1 VQFGR
6 GPATVFGFIAESQAT
21 LPRRRGWAYFAR
33 GYAYSTTRVSRRVFL
48 LSKLSRHPRQG
59 RFVQHSS
66 ANAMRRARIF
76 AAALLLL
83 GALPVRAQSF
93 TPPPASAAPAP
104 AMREVVDEFGRTIR
118 VPQIP
123 MRIVSL
129 APSLTETLY
138 ALGVQDRLVGD
149 TDYCD
154 YPPDAQKKRK
164 VGGPIN
170 PNLEEIAA
178 LHPDLVL
185 VTKEINRLDTL
196 RALDT
201 LGIPAYATRAQNVDE
216 ILSTTQK
223 LADLV
228 GVPETGK
235 SLTAD
240 LQARLAAL
248 HAKLEALPPSR
259 VLFVVWARPLISV
272 GKNTFIADALRKAD
286 ATSIVD
292 ASQDWP
298 QMNLEEVVRLQ
309 PDYLVFAASHS
320 ESAARDF
327 EALSVLPGWRL
338 LDAVRN
344 RRFAVI
350 SEAVNRPAPRI
361 VSAIEDLAR
370 QLHPSAF
377 QDAPA
382 PEKPASP
389 APPPSNPPASSP
401 AHMTMDTPP
410 FVTELACA
418 R

>member
-1 VQFGR
+1 
-6 GPATVFGFIAESQAT
+6 
-21 LPRRRGWAYFAR
+21 
-33 GYAYSTTRVSRRVFL
+33 
-48 LSKLSRHPRQG
+48 
-59 RFVQHSS
+59 
-66 ANAMRRARIF
+66 MRRAHVF
-76 AAALLLL
+76 GAAVLLLI
-83 GALPVRAQSF
+83 ALPIRAQSV
-93 TPPPASAAPAP
+93 TPAPASAPP
-104 AMREVVDEFGRTIR
+104 PTMRDVVDEFGRSVR
-118 VPQIP
+118 VPRLP
-123 MRIVSL
+123 TRIVSL

-149 TDYCD
+149 TDFCD
-154 YPPDAQKKRK
+154 YPPDAQKKTK
-164 VGGPIN
+164 VGGAIN

-185 VTKEINRLDTL
+185 LTKEINRLDTL

-223 LADLV
+223 LADLL

-240 LQARLAAL
+240 LQARLTAL
-248 HAKLEALPPSR
+248 HSKLEALPPSR
-259 VLFVVWARPLISV
+259 VLFVVWTRPLISV
-272 GKNTFIADALRKAD
+272 GKNTFIADALRRAD

-292 ASQDWP
+292 ATQDWP

-309 PDYLVFAASHS
+309 PDYLVFAASHA
-320 ESAARDF
+320 EAASRDF
-327 EALSVLPGWRL
+327 ETLSSLPGWQV

-350 SEAVNRPAPRI
+350 SDAVNRPAPRI

-370 QLHPSAF
+370 QLHPAAF
-377 QDAPA
+377 QDSPA
-382 PEKPASP
+382 PEKPATP
-389 APPPSNPPASSP
+389 APLPSNPPPAAP
-401 AHMTMDTPP
+401 AHMTLNAQPLM
-410 FVTELACA
+410 VELACA

>member
-1 VQFGR
+1 LGLLRERVRLQNNPGIS
-6 GPATVFGFIAESQAT
+6 PGFLFSN
-21 LPRRRGWAYFAR
+21 F
-33 GYAYSTTRVSRRVFL
+33 
-48 LSKLSRHPRQG
+48 SRHVHRG
-59 RFVQHSS
+59 SFVQRRF
-66 ANAMRRARIF
+66 ANAMHHVRVLGGVVI
-76 AAALLLL
+76 LL
-83 GALPVRAQSF
+83 GAMPVCAQSS
-93 TPPPASAAPAP
+93 TPATSTGTPP

-118 VPQIP
+118 VPQVP
-123 MRIVSL
+123 ARIVSL

-154 YPPDAQKKRK
+154 YPPDAQKKHK

-196 RALDT
+196 RALET
-201 LGIPAYATRAQNVDE
+201 LGISAYATDARNVDE
-216 ILSTTQK
+216 IISSTQK
-223 LADLV
+223 LADVV
-228 GVPETGK
+228 GAPEAGK
-235 SLTAD
+235 SLAAD

-248 HAKLEALPPSR
+248 HTRLESLPSSR
-259 VLFVVWARPLISV
+259 VLFIVWARPLISV
-272 GKNTFIADALRKAD
+272 GKNTFIADALRRAD

-292 ASQDWP
+292 ATQDWP

-320 ESAARDF
+320 ESAAHDF
-327 EALSVLPGWRL
+327 DALSVLPGWQL

-370 QLHPSAF
+370 QLHPAAF
-377 QDAPA
+377 PD
-382 PEKPASP
+382 SP
-389 APPPSNPPASSP
+389 APAKPAMPARPASNPPAAAPS
-401 AHMTMDTPP
+401 HMTCNAQPAAP
-410 FVTELACA
+410 ELACA

>member
-33 GYAYSTTRVSRRVFL
+33 GYASSTTPVSRRVFL
-48 LSKLSRHPRQG
+48 LSEFLWRSCQG
-59 RFVQHSS
+59 RFVQHRSI
-66 ANAMRRARIF
+66 NAMRRARVF
-76 AAALLLL
+76 GVAVLLLSAWPL
-83 GALPVRAQSF
+83 RAQSL
-93 TPPPASAAPAP
+93 TPAPPP
-104 AMREVVDEFGRTIR
+104 AMREVVDEFGRTVR
-118 VPQIP
+118 VPELP

-149 TDYCD
+149 TDFCD
-154 YPPDAQKKRK
+154 YPPDAQKKTK
-164 VGGPIN
+164 VGGAIN

-185 VTKEINRLDTL
+185 ATKEINRPDTV
-196 RALDT
+196 RALDN
-201 LGIPAYATRAQNVDE
+201 LGIPVYGTDAHTRTVDD

-223 LADLV
+223 LADLL
-228 GVPETGK
+228 GVPEAGK
-235 SLTAD
+235 SLTAE
-240 LQARLAAL
+240 LHARLTAL
-248 HAKLEALPPSR
+248 HSKLEALPPSR
-259 VLFVVWARPLISV
+259 VLFIVWTHPLISV

-286 ATSIVD
+286 AASVVD
-292 ASQDWP
+292 ATQDWP

-309 PDYLVFAASHS
+309 PDYLVFAASHA
-320 ESAARDF
+320 ESASRDF
-327 EALSVLPGWRL
+327 ESLASLPSWQL

-350 SEAVNRPAPRI
+350 SDAVNRPAPRI

-370 QLHPSAF
+370 QLHPAAF
-377 QDAPA
+377 QDSPA
-382 PEKPASP
+382 PEKPATP
-389 APPPSNPPASSP
+389 APLPSNPLPAAP
-401 AHMTMDTPP
+401 AHMTLNTQPTMVE
-410 FVTELACA
+410 FACA

>member
-1 VQFGR
+1 MQR
-6 GPATVFGFIAESQAT
+6 
-21 LPRRRGWAYFAR
+21 L
-33 GYAYSTTRVSRRVFL
+33 RVFALAVLL
-48 LSKLSRHPRQG
+48 LSG
-59 RFVQHSS
+59 
-66 ANAMRRARIF
+66 
-76 AAALLLL
+76 
-83 GALPVRAQSF
+83 LPLRAQS
-93 TPPPASAAPAP
+93 SAPAAGP
-104 AMREVVDEFGRTIR
+104 SVPPVTREVVDEFGRTVR
-118 VPQIP
+118 VPQLP
-123 MRIVSL
+123 TRIVSL

-149 TDYCD
+149 TDYCA

-201 LGIPAYATRAQNVDE
+201 LGVPAYATRAQNVDE

-248 HAKLEALPPSR
+248 HAKLEALPPTR
-259 VLFVVWARPLISV
+259 VLFVVWTHPLISV

-309 PDYLVFAASHS
+309 PDYLVFAASHAD
-320 ESAARDF
+320 SASRDF
-327 EALSVLPGWRL
+327 ETLVNLPSWQF

-350 SEAVNRPAPRI
+350 SDAVNRPAPRI

-382 PEKPASP
+382 PEKPAAP
-389 APPPSNPPASSP
+389 APPPSNPSTSAP
-401 AHMTMDTPP
+401 AHMTLNAQP
-410 FVTELACA
+410 FAAELACA

>member
-1 VQFGR
+1 VQIGR

-33 GYAYSTTRVSRRVFL
+33 GYASRMTPASRRVFL
-48 LSKLSRHPRQG
+48 FSNFSRHFRQG
-59 RFVQHSS
+59 SFVHQSF
-66 ANAMRRARIF
+66 ANAMRRRVTVF
-76 AAALLLL
+76 GVALVLL
-83 GALPVRAQSF
+83 GAMPVRAQIS
-93 TPPPASAAPAP
+93 PPAPAP
-104 AMREVVDEFGRTIR
+104 PATHEVVDEAGRTVR
-118 VPQIP
+118 VPLLP
-123 MRIVSL
+123 SRIVSL

-154 YPPDAQKKRK
+154 FPPDAQKKQK
-164 VGGPIN
+164 VGGIIN

-185 VTKEINRLDTL
+185 VTKEINRLETV
-196 RALDT
+196 RALDA
-201 LGIPAYATRAQNVDE
+201 LGIPAYATHSRNIDD

-223 LADLV
+223 LADLL

-235 SLTAD
+235 SLAAD

-248 HAKLEALPPSR
+248 HARLELLPPSR
-259 VLFVVWARPLISV
+259 VLFVVWTRPLISV
-272 GKNTFIADALRKAD
+272 GKNTFIADALRRAE

-309 PDYLVFAASHS
+309 PDYLVFAASHPD
-320 ESAARDF
+320 SAVRDF
-327 EALSVLPGWRL
+327 EALSALPGWQL

-350 SEAVNRPAPRI
+350 SDAVNRPAPRI

-370 QLHPSAF
+370 QLHPAAF
-377 QDAPA
+377 QEQSV
-382 PEKPASP
+382 PEKPAVP
-389 APPPSNPPASSP
+389 VHITFGAQ
-401 AHMTMDTPP
+401 P
-410 FVTELACA
+410 FEEEQSCA

>member
-1 VQFGR
+1 
-6 GPATVFGFIAESQAT
+6 
-21 LPRRRGWAYFAR
+21 
-33 GYAYSTTRVSRRVFL
+33 
-48 LSKLSRHPRQG
+48 
-59 RFVQHSS
+59 VQHSF
-66 ANAMRRARIF
+66 ANAMIRARVVG
-76 AAALLLL
+76 AALLLL
-83 GALPVRAQSF
+83 SALAVRAQSS
-93 TPPPASAAPAP
+93 TPAPTSPTPP
-104 AMREVVDEFGRTIR
+104 AMREVVDEAGRTVR
-118 VPQIP
+118 VPLLP
-123 MRIVSL
+123 SRIVSL

-138 ALGVQDRLVGD
+138 ALGVQDRLVGN

-154 YPPDAQKKRK
+154 YPPDAQKKKK
-164 VGGPIN
+164 VGGIVN

-185 VTKEINRLDTL
+185 VTKEINRLETV
-196 RALDT
+196 RALDA
-201 LGIPAYATRAQNVDE
+201 LGIPAYATHARNVDD

-223 LADLV
+223 LADLL
-228 GVPETGK
+228 GVPEAGK

-240 LQARLAAL
+240 LQARLSVL
-248 HAKLEALPPSR
+248 RSKLEPLPPSR
-259 VLFVVWARPLISV
+259 VLFIVWTRPLISV

-320 ESAARDF
+320 ESAAHEFD
-327 EALSVLPGWRL
+327 ALSLLPGWQL

-370 QLHPSAF
+370 QLHPTAF
-377 QDAPA
+377 PDSPA
-382 PEKPASP
+382 QENP
-389 APPPSNPPASSP
+389 APPASISP
-401 AHMTMDTPP
+401 VAAPTHMTLNAQPSAP
-410 FVTELACA
+410 ELACA

>member
-1 VQFGR
+1 MQR
-6 GPATVFGFIAESQAT
+6 G
-21 LPRRRGWAYFAR
+21 
-33 GYAYSTTRVSRRVFL
+33 RVFAVAVLL
-48 LSKLSRHPRQG
+48 LS
-59 RFVQHSS
+59 
-66 ANAMRRARIF
+66 
-76 AAALLLL
+76 
-83 GALPVRAQSF
+83 ALPLRAQSF
-93 TPPPASAAPAP
+93 TPAPTATPPPAT
-104 AMREVVDEFGRTIR
+104 REVVDEFGRTIR
-118 VPQIP
+118 VPQLP
-123 MRIVSL
+123 TRIVSL

-149 TDYCD
+149 TDFCD

-201 LGIPAYATRAQNVDE
+201 LGIPAYATDARNVDD

-223 LADLV
+223 LADLL

-240 LQARLAAL
+240 LQARLVAL
-248 HAKLEALPPSR
+248 HARLESLPPSR
-259 VLFVVWARPLISV
+259 VLFVVWTHPLISV

-286 ATSIVD
+286 AASIVD
-292 ASQDWP
+292 ATQDWP

-309 PDYLVFAASHS
+309 PDYLVFAASHAD
-320 ESAARDF
+320 SAARDF
-327 EALSVLPGWRL
+327 ELLSSLPGWQFL
-338 LDAVRN
+338 EAVRN
-344 RRFAVI
+344 HRFAVI
-350 SEAVNRPAPRI
+350 SDAVNRPAPRI

-370 QLHPSAF
+370 QLHPAAF
-377 QDAPA
+377 QDSPA
-382 PEKPASP
+382 PEKHAVPAT
-389 APPPSNPPASSP
+389 APPNPLAASP
-401 AHMTMDTPP
+401 AHMTFSAKPLA
-410 FVTELACA
+410 TELACA

>member
-1 VQFGR
+1 MYH
-6 GPATVFGFIAESQAT
+6 S
-21 LPRRRGWAYFAR
+21 FA
-33 GYAYSTTRVSRRVFL
+33 
-48 LSKLSRHPRQG
+48 H
-59 RFVQHSS
+59 
-66 ANAMRRARIF
+66 AMRRVRVF
-76 AAALLLL
+76 AVAALLLT
-83 GALPVRAQSF
+83 GLPVRAQSS
-93 TPPPASAAPAP
+93 TPAP
-104 AMREVVDEFGRTIR
+104 ASPTPPVMREVVDEFGRTVR
-118 VPQIP
+118 VPQLP
-123 MRIVSL
+123 SRIVSL

-185 VTKEINRLDTL
+185 VTKEINRLDTV

-201 LGIPAYATRAQNVDE
+201 LGIPTYATRAQNVDE

-223 LADLV
+223 LADLL
-228 GVPETGK
+228 GVATRLGK

-240 LQARLAAL
+240 LEARLAAL
-248 HAKLEALPPSR
+248 HAKLDGLPPSR
-259 VLFVVWARPLISV
+259 VLFVVWTHPLISV

-286 ATSIVD
+286 AASIVD
-292 ASQDWP
+292 ATQDWP

-309 PDYLVFAASHS
+309 PEYLVFAASHA
-320 ESAARDF
+320 ESASRDF
-327 EALSVLPGWRL
+327 ESLSVLPGWKL

-350 SEAVNRPAPRI
+350 SDAVNRPAPRL

-370 QLHPSAF
+370 QLHPVAF
-377 QDAPA
+377 QEPPA
-382 PEKPASP
+382 PEKPAAP
-389 APPPSNPPASSP
+389 APPPSNPPAAPTRMSFYAQPS
-401 AHMTMDTPP
+401 AM
-410 FVTELACA
+410 ELACA

>member
-21 LPRRRGWAYFAR
+21 LPCRRGWAYFAR
-33 GYAYSTTRVSRRVFL
+33 GYASSRTPGFSPGFL
-48 LSKLSRHPRQG
+48 FSDFSRHLRQG
-59 RFVQHSS
+59 RFVQHCS
-66 ANAMRRARIF
+66 ANTMRRARVFSSI
-76 AAALLLL
+76 LLLL
-83 GALPVRAQSF
+83 SALPLRAQS
-93 TPPPASAAPAP
+93 SAPAP
-104 AMREVVDEFGRTIR
+104 SSPTPPAMRDVVDEFGRTIR
-118 VPQIP
+118 VPQLP
-123 MRIVSL
+123 TRIVSL

-154 YPPDAQKKRK
+154 YPPDAQKKTK

-170 PNLEEIAA
+170 PNIEEIAA

-185 VTKEINRLDTL
+185 VTKEINRLDTV

-201 LGIPAYATRAQNVDE
+201 LGIPTYATDARNVDE

-223 LADLV
+223 LADLL

-235 SLTAD
+235 SLAAD

-248 HAKLEALPPSR
+248 HAKLESLPPSR
-259 VLFVVWARPLISV
+259 VLFVVWTHPLISI
-272 GKNTFIADALRKAD
+272 GKNTFIADALLRAD

-292 ASQDWP
+292 ATQDWP

-309 PDYLVFAASHS
+309 PDYLVFAASHA
-320 ESAARDF
+320 ESGARDF
-327 EALSVLPGWRL
+327 ETLAGLPAWQF

-350 SEAVNRPAPRI
+350 SDAVNRPAPRI

-370 QLHPSAF
+370 QLHPAAF
-377 QDAPA
+377 QNSSA
-382 PEKPASP
+382 PEKPATP
-389 APPPSNPPASSP
+389 TPLPPNPPAVAP
-401 AHMTMDTPP
+401 AHMTLNSQP
-410 FVTELACA
+410 FGVELACA

>member
-1 VQFGR
+1 VR
-6 GPATVFGFIAESQAT
+6 HS
-21 LPRRRGWAYFAR
+21 FAHVMQR
-33 GYAYSTTRVSRRVFL
+33 ARVFA
-48 LSKLSRHPRQG
+48 
-59 RFVQHSS
+59 V
-66 ANAMRRARIF
+66 
-76 AAALLLL
+76 AALLLT
-83 GALPVRAQSF
+83 GLPLRAQSF
-93 TPPPASAAPAP
+93 PPAPPSAPPPA
-104 AMREVVDEFGRTIR
+104 MHEVVDEFGRTIH
-118 VPQIP
+118 VPLLP
-123 MRIVSL
+123 SRIVSL

-154 YPPDAQKKRK
+154 YPPDAQKKTK

-223 LADLV
+223 LADLL

-259 VLFVVWARPLISV
+259 VLFVVWTHPLISV

-286 ATSIVD
+286 AASIVD
-292 ASQDWP
+292 ATQDWP

-309 PDYLVFAASHS
+309 PDYLVFAASHAD
-320 ESAARDF
+320 SAARDF
-327 EALSVLPGWRL
+327 ESLSSLPGWQF

-350 SEAVNRPAPRI
+350 SDAVNRPAPRI

-370 QLHPSAF
+370 QLHPAAF
-377 QDAPA
+377 QDLPA
-382 PEKPASP
+382 PEKPAAS
-389 APPPSNPPASSP
+389 APVSSNPPAAAP
-401 AHMTMDTPP
+401 AHLTLNAQPLAME
-410 FVTELACA
+410 FACA

>member
-1 VQFGR
+1 
-6 GPATVFGFIAESQAT
+6 
-21 LPRRRGWAYFAR
+21 
-33 GYAYSTTRVSRRVFL
+33 
-48 LSKLSRHPRQG
+48 
-59 RFVQHSS
+59 VQHGS
-66 ANAMRRARIF
+66 ANAMQRVRVF
-76 AAALLLL
+76 AVAVLLL
-83 GALPVRAQSF
+83 GGLPLRAQSF
-93 TPPPASAAPAP
+93 TPPPASATPPP
-104 AMREVVDEFGRTIR
+104 AMHEVVDEFGRTIR

-149 TDYCD
+149 TDFCD

-240 LQARLAAL
+240 LQARLTAL

-259 VLFVVWARPLISV
+259 VLFVVWTHPLISI

-286 ATSIVD
+286 AASIVD

-309 PDYLVFAASHS
+309 PDYLVFAASHAD
-320 ESAARDF
+320 SAARDF
-327 EALSVLPGWRL
+327 ESLANLPSWQL

-350 SEAVNRPAPRI
+350 SDAVNRPAPRI

-377 QDAPA
+377 QDAPI
-382 PEKPASP
+382 PEKPVAP
-389 APPPSNPPASSP
+389 APPPSNPLAPSP
-401 AHMTMDTPP
+401 AHMTLNTQSTAM
-410 FVTELACA
+410 ELACA

>member
-1 VQFGR
+1 
-6 GPATVFGFIAESQAT
+6 
-21 LPRRRGWAYFAR
+21 
-33 GYAYSTTRVSRRVFL
+33 
-48 LSKLSRHPRQG
+48 
-59 RFVQHSS
+59 VQHGF
-66 ANAMRRARIF
+66 ANAMRRARVF
-76 AAALLLL
+76 GVAVLLL
-83 GALPVRAQSF
+83 GAAPVRGQSS
-93 TPPPASAAPAP
+93 TPAPPSPTAP
-104 AMREVVDEFGRTIR
+104 AMHEVVDEAGRTVR
-118 VPQIP
+118 VPLLP
-123 MRIVSL
+123 SRIVSL

-164 VGGPIN
+164 VGGIVN

-185 VTKEINRLDTL
+185 VTKEINRLETV

-201 LGIPAYATRAQNVDE
+201 LGIPAYATHAHNVDD

-223 LADLV
+223 LAEIL
-228 GVPETGK
+228 GVPEAGK
-235 SLTAD
+235 SLAAD

-248 HAKLEALPPSR
+248 HARLEALPPSR
-259 VLFVVWARPLISV
+259 VLFIVWTRPLISV
-272 GKNTFIADALRKAD
+272 GENTFIADALRRAD

-292 ASQDWP
+292 ATQDWP

-327 EALSVLPGWRL
+327 ESLSVLPGWKL

-350 SEAVNRPAPRI
+350 SDAVNRPAPRI

-370 QLHPSAF
+370 QLHPTAF
-377 QDAPA
+377 QDSPA
-382 PEKPASP
+382 PEKPAAP
-389 APPPSNPPASSP
+389 ATVPANPPAAAPARMTLNASP
-401 AHMTMDTPP
+401 FAM
-410 FVTELACA
+410 ELACA